1 MQENDFDKRVR
12 EMMESH
18 GELPP
23 ADSWNNISSSL
34 IRRRRGVVL
43 RRGFGSLAA
52 VAAAVALFFVMG
64 GGDLF
69 TSKPEL
75 PVLNAGISQ
84 KDMPKEKIAVIEKQ
98 QPEIADAGSAVKR
111 FSSGKD
117 IVADKNTQVNVTVT
131 AKAGDVTAG
140 PEAAKQTV
148 KQIVKEP
155 AVAENAGQK
164 TDVNKE
170 VKKDTKEKIETG
182 EKKTLEMVEY
192 EESVN
197 SKRFKLNKPLLAFS
211 TMLSPSVS
219 SGSMELLSRANTG
232 RKDLFSSM
240 DREQIP
246 YENLYDTKYM
256 PPVSVGFQVVLPVDK
271 RVSFGT
277 GINYTL
283 LYSYTDVQNRNGS
296 ERQEQTAHYIGVPF
310 NLYVN
315 ILESKGFRLY
325 ANTGVMLEKGL
336 ALKYKVIGDIP
347 ENHTQS
353 VSGVQW
359 SVGAGIGGEYMVH
372 KNLGLYADPS
382 VSYFFPGGQ
391 PVTIRTAQP
400 LQFKFEVGLR
410 FHL

>member
-23 ADSWNNISSSL
+23 AGSWDNISSSL
-34 IRRRRGVVL
+34 IRRRRGVML

-75 PVLNAGISQ
+75 PVLNASISP
-84 KDMPKEKIAVIEKQ
+84 KDMPKEKIAVVEKQ

-117 IVADKNTQVNVTVT
+117 VVADKNTQAKVT
-131 AKAGDVTAG
+131 AKAQDVTTG
-140 PEAAKQTV
+140 PEAAKQIV
-148 KQIVKEP
+148 KQIVNEQ

-170 VKKDTKEKIETG
+170 VKKETKEKIETG

-219 SGSMELLSRANTG
+219 SGSMELLSRSNTG
-232 RKDLFSSM
+232 HKDMFSSM

-246 YENLYDTKYM
+246 YENLYDTKYL
-256 PPVSVGFQVVLPVDK
+256 PPVSVGFQIVLPVDK

-296 ERQEQTAHYIGVPF
+296 ERHEQTAHYIGVPF

-336 ALKYKVIGDIP
+336 ALRYKVIGDIP
-347 ENHTQS
+347 ENNTQS

-359 SVGAGIGGEYMVH
+359 SVGAGIGGEYMIH

-391 PVTIRTAQP
+391 PPTVRTIQP

>member
-1 MQENDFDKRVR
+1 MQENDFDKRVK
-12 EMMESH
+12 ELMESH

-23 ADSWNNISSSL
+23 ADSWDNISSAL

-43 RRGFGSLAA
+43 RRGFGSIAA

-69 TSKPEL
+69 TSNPEL
-75 PVLNAGISQ
+75 PVLNAGISP
-84 KDMPKEKIAVIEKQ
+84 KDMPKEKIAVVEKQ
-98 QPEIADAGSAVKR
+98 KPEIADAGSTVKR
-111 FSSGKD
+111 FSSVKD
-117 IVADKNTQVNVTVT
+117 AVADKNTQANVAVT
-131 AKAGDVTAG
+131 AEVGEVTTG
-140 PEAAKQTV
+140 QEAAKE
-148 KQIVKEP
+148 I
-155 AVAENAGQK
+155 
-164 TDVNKE
+164 VNKE
-170 VKKDTKEKIETG
+170 SKKDTKEKIETG

-219 SGSMELLSRANTG
+219 SGSMELLSRSNTG
-232 RKDLFSSM
+232 HRDLFSSM

-246 YENLYDTKYM
+246 YENVYDTKYL
-256 PPVSVGFQVVLPVDK
+256 PPVSVGVQVLLPVDK
-271 RVSFGT
+271 TVSFGT

-283 LYSYTDVQNRNGS
+283 LYSYTDMQNRNGS
-296 ERQEQTAHYIGVPF
+296 ERQEQTVHYIGVPL
-310 NLYVN
+310 NLYIN

-325 ANTGVMLEKGL
+325 ANTGVMIEKGL
-336 ALKYKVIGDIP
+336 ALRYKVIGDIP
-347 ENHTQS
+347 ENYTRS

-359 SVGAGIGGEYMVH
+359 SVGAGIGGEYMIH

-382 VSYFFPGGQ
+382 VSYFFKGGQ
-391 PVTIRTAQP
+391 PVTVRSVQP

>member
-23 ADSWNNISSSL
+23 ADSWDNISSSL
-34 IRRRRGVVL
+34 LRRRRGVVL

-64 GGDLF
+64 GGELF

-75 PVLNAGISQ
+75 PGLNASISP
-84 KDMPKEKIAVIEKQ
+84 KDMPKEKIA
-98 QPEIADAGSAVKR
+98 DAGSAAKR
-111 FSSGKD
+111 FSTGMD
-117 IVADKNTQVNVTVT
+117 VVAHRKTQAKATVTVAAENVTT
-131 AKAGDVTAG
+131 E
-140 PEAAKQTV
+140 PEVA

-155 AVAENAGQK
+155 SVAEKTVHK
-164 TDVNKE
+164 TDINKE
-170 VKKDTKEKIETG
+170 KEIKKEIKENTG
-182 EKKTLEMVEY
+182 TREMKTLEMVEY

-197 SKRFKLNKPLLAFS
+197 SKRFKLDKPLLAFS

-219 SGSMELLSRANTG
+219 SGSMELLSRSNTG
-232 RKDLFSSM
+232 RKDMFSSM
-240 DREQIP
+240 DREQMP
-246 YENLYDTKYM
+246 YENEYDTKYL
-256 PPVSVGFQVVLPVDK
+256 PPVSVGFQVLLPVDK

-277 GINYTL
+277 GVSYTL
-283 LYSYTDVQNRNGS
+283 LHSYTDVQNRNGS
-296 ERQEQTAHYIGVPF
+296 ERQEQTVHYIGVPI
-310 NLYVN
+310 NLYIN

-347 ENHTQS
+347 ENYTHS
-353 VSGVQW
+353 VPGVQW

-391 PVTIRTAQP
+391 PVTGRTVQP

>member
-1 MQENDFDKRVR
+1 MLENDFDKRVR

-23 ADSWNNISSSL
+23 ADSWDNISSSL
-34 IRRRRGVVL
+34 LRRRRGVVL
-43 RRGFGSLAA
+43 RRGFGSLTA
-52 VAAAVALFFVMG
+52 VAAAIALFFVMG
-64 GGDLF
+64 GGELF

-75 PVLNAGISQ
+75 PGLNASISP
-84 KDMPKEKIAVIEKQ
+84 KDMPKEKIAVVEKQ
-98 QPEIADAGSAVKR
+98 QPVKEVL
-111 FSSGKD
+111 
-117 IVADKNTQVNVTVT
+117 VAKKTNATVA
-131 AKAGDVTAG
+131 AKAEDVTTE
-140 PEAAKQTV
+140 PEVA

-155 AVAENAGQK
+155 AVAEKPVHK
-164 TDVNKE
+164 TDINKE
-170 VKKDTKEKIETG
+170 KEIKKEIKEKIENG
-182 EKKTLEMVEY
+182 EMKTLEMVEY

-219 SGSMELLSRANTG
+219 SGSMELLSMSNTS
-232 RKDLFSSM
+232 RKDMFSSM
-240 DREQIP
+240 DRDQMP
-246 YENLYDTKYM
+246 YENEYNSKYL
-256 PPVSVGFQVVLPVDK
+256 PPVSVGFQVLLPVDK

-277 GINYTL
+277 GVNYTL
-283 LYSYTDVQNRNGS
+283 LHSYSDVQNRNGS
-296 ERQEQTAHYIGVPF
+296 ERHEQTVHYIGIPI
-310 NLYVN
+310 NLYIN
-315 ILESKGFRLY
+315 FLENKGFRLY

-347 ENHTQS
+347 ENYTHS
-353 VSGVQW
+353 VPGVQW
-359 SVGAGIGGEYMVH
+359 SVGAGIGGEYMIH

-391 PVTIRTAQP
+391 PVTVRTVQP

>member
-1 MQENDFDKRVR
+1 VPRICR
-12 EMMESH
+12 
-18 GELPP
+18 
-23 ADSWNNISSSL
+23 WNNISSSL

-75 PVLNAGISQ
+75 PVLNASISP
-84 KDMPKEKIAVIEKQ
+84 KDMPKEKIAVVEVVNDKKSQSRVTSMAKAEDVAIE
-98 QPEIADAGSAVKR
+98 PDAVKHII
-111 FSSGKD
+111 GE
-117 IVADKNTQVNVTVT
+117 QVVN
-131 AKAGDVTAG
+131 K
-140 PEAAKQTV
+140 
-148 KQIVKEP
+148 P
-155 AVAENAGQK
+155 AIEENAGEK
-164 TDVNKE
+164 TDINKE
-170 VKKDTKEKIETG
+170 VKKEIKEKIENG

-219 SGSMELLSRANTG
+219 SGSMELLSRANIG
-232 RKDLFSSM
+232 HKDMFSSM

-246 YENLYDTKYM
+246 YENLYDTKYL
-256 PPVSVGFQVVLPVDK
+256 PPVSVGFQIVLPVDK

-296 ERQEQTAHYIGVPF
+296 ERQEQTVHYIGIPF
-310 NLYVN
+310 NLYIN

-336 ALKYKVIGDIP
+336 ALRYKVIGDIP

-359 SVGAGIGGEYMVH
+359 SVGAGIGGEYMIH
-372 KNLGLYADPS
+372 KKLGLYADPS

-391 PVTIRTAQP
+391 PITVRTVQP

>member
-23 ADSWNNISSSL
+23 ADSWNTISSSL
-34 IRRRRGVVL
+34 LRRRRGVVL

-75 PVLNAGISQ
+75 PVLNAGIS
-84 KDMPKEKIAVIEKQ
+84 KKEMPKEKIAVVE
-98 QPEIADAGSAVKR
+98 V
-111 FSSGKD
+111 
-117 IVADKNTQVNVTVT
+117 VNDKKSQSRVTSM
-131 AKAGDVTAG
+131 AKAIAKAEDVAT
-140 PEAAKQTV
+140 
-148 KQIVKEP
+148 EP
-155 AVAENAGQK
+155 DAVNHIIGEQVVNKPAIEENAGEK
-164 TDVNKE
+164 TDINKE
-170 VKKDTKEKIETG
+170 VKKEINEKIEKG

-197 SKRFKLNKPLLAFS
+197 SRRFKLNKPLLAFS

-219 SGSMELLSRANTG
+219 SGSMELLSRSNTG
-232 RKDLFSSM
+232 HKDMFSSM

-246 YENLYDTKYM
+246 NESLYDTKYL
-256 PPVSVGFQVVLPVDK
+256 PPVSVGFQIVLPVDK

-296 ERQEQTAHYIGVPF
+296 ERQEQTVHYIGVPF

-336 ALKYKVIGDIP
+336 ALRYKVIGDIP
-347 ENHTQS
+347 ENYTQS
-353 VSGVQW
+353 VPGIQW

-372 KNLGLYADPS
+372 KKLGLYADPS

-391 PVTIRTAQP
+391 PVTVRTVQP

>member
-23 ADSWNNISSSL
+23 ADSWDNISSSL
-34 IRRRRGVVL
+34 LRRRRGVVL
-43 RRGFGSLAA
+43 RRGFGSLTA
-52 VAAAVALFFVMG
+52 VAAAIALFFVMG
-64 GGDLF
+64 GGELF

-75 PVLNAGISQ
+75 PGLNASISP
-84 KDMPKEKIAVIEKQ
+84 KDMPKEKIAVVEKQ
-98 QPEIADAGSAVKR
+98 QPVKEVL
-111 FSSGKD
+111 
-117 IVADKNTQVNVTVT
+117 VAKKTNATVA
-131 AKAGDVTAG
+131 AKAEDVTTE
-140 PEAAKQTV
+140 PEVA

-155 AVAENAGQK
+155 AVAEKTVHK
-164 TDVNKE
+164 TDINKE
-170 VKKDTKEKIETG
+170 KEIKKEIKEKIENG
-182 EKKTLEMVEY
+182 EMKTLEMVEY

-197 SKRFKLNKPLLAFS
+197 SRRFKLNKPLLAFS

-219 SGSMELLSRANTG
+219 SGSMELLSMSNTS
-232 RKDLFSSM
+232 RKDMFSSM
-240 DREQIP
+240 DRDQMP
-246 YENLYDTKYM
+246 YENEYNSKYL
-256 PPVSVGFQVVLPVDK
+256 PPVSVGFQVLLPVDK

-277 GINYTL
+277 GVNYTL
-283 LYSYTDVQNRNGS
+283 LHSYSDVQNRNGS
-296 ERQEQTAHYIGVPF
+296 ERHEQTVHYIGIPI
-310 NLYVN
+310 NLYIN
-315 ILESKGFRLY
+315 FLENKGFRLY

-347 ENHTQS
+347 ENYTHS
-353 VSGVQW
+353 VPGVQW
-359 SVGAGIGGEYMVH
+359 SVGAGIGGEYMIH

-391 PVTIRTAQP
+391 PVTVRTVQP

>member
-23 ADSWNNISSSL
+23 AGSWDNISSSL

-75 PVLNAGISQ
+75 PVLNASVSP
-84 KDMPKEKIAVIEKQ
+84 KDMPKDKIAVVEKQ

-117 IVADKNTQVNVTVT
+117 VVADKNTQAKVT
-131 AKAGDVTAG
+131 AKVQDVTTG
-140 PEAAKQTV
+140 PEAAKQIV
-148 KQIVKEP
+148 KQIVNEQ

-170 VKKDTKEKIETG
+170 VKKETKEKIETG

-219 SGSMELLSRANTG
+219 SGSMELLSRSNTG
-232 RKDLFSSM
+232 HKDMFSSM

-246 YENLYDTKYM
+246 YENLYDTKYL
-256 PPVSVGFQVVLPVDK
+256 PPVSVGFQIVLPVDK

-296 ERQEQTAHYIGVPF
+296 ERHEQTAHYIGVPF

-336 ALKYKVIGDIP
+336 ALRYKVIGDIP
-347 ENHTQS
+347 ENNTQS

-359 SVGAGIGGEYMVH
+359 SVGAGIGGEYMIH

-391 PVTIRTAQP
+391 PATVRTIQP

>member
-75 PVLNAGISQ
+75 PVLNASISP
-84 KDMPKEKIAVIEKQ
+84 KDMPKEKIAVVEVVNDKKSQSRVTSMAKAEDVAIE
-98 QPEIADAGSAVKR
+98 PDAVKHII
-111 FSSGKD
+111 GE
-117 IVADKNTQVNVTVT
+117 QVVN
-131 AKAGDVTAG
+131 K
-140 PEAAKQTV
+140 
-148 KQIVKEP
+148 P
-155 AVAENAGQK
+155 AIEENAGEK
-164 TDVNKE
+164 TDINKE
-170 VKKDTKEKIETG
+170 VKKEIKEKIENG

-219 SGSMELLSRANTG
+219 SGSMELLSRANIG
-232 RKDLFSSM
+232 HKDMFSSM

-246 YENLYDTKYM
+246 YENLYDTKYL
-256 PPVSVGFQVVLPVDK
+256 PPVSVGFQIVLPVDK

-296 ERQEQTAHYIGVPF
+296 ERQEQTVHYIGIPF
-310 NLYVN
+310 NLYIN

-336 ALKYKVIGDIP
+336 ALRYKVIGDIP

-359 SVGAGIGGEYMVH
+359 SVGAGIGGEYMIH
-372 KNLGLYADPS
+372 KKLGLYADPS

-391 PVTIRTAQP
+391 PITVRTVQP

>member
-23 ADSWNNISSSL
+23 ADSWNTISSSL
-34 IRRRRGVVL
+34 LRRRRGVVL

-64 GGDLF
+64 GGELF

-75 PVLNAGISQ
+75 PVLSAGIS
-84 KDMPKEKIAVIEKQ
+84 KKEMPKEKIAVVE
-98 QPEIADAGSAVKR
+98 V
-111 FSSGKD
+111 
-117 IVADKNTQVNVTVT
+117 VNDKKSQSRVTSM
-131 AKAGDVTAG
+131 AKAIAKAEDVA
-140 PEAAKQTV
+140 
-148 KQIVKEP
+148 IEP
-155 AVAENAGQK
+155 DAVNHIIGEQVVNKPAIEENAGEK
-164 TDVNKE
+164 TDINKE
-170 VKKDTKEKIETG
+170 VKKEINEKIEKG

-197 SKRFKLNKPLLAFS
+197 SRRFKLNKPLLAFS

-219 SGSMELLSRANTG
+219 SGSMELLSRSNTG
-232 RKDLFSSM
+232 HKDMFSSM

-246 YENLYDTKYM
+246 YENLYDTKYL
-256 PPVSVGFQVVLPVDK
+256 PPVSVGFQIVLPVDK

-296 ERQEQTAHYIGVPF
+296 ERHEQTAHYIGVPF

-336 ALKYKVIGDIP
+336 ALRYKIIGDIP
-347 ENHTQS
+347 ENNTQS

-359 SVGAGIGGEYMVH
+359 SVGAGIGGEYMIH

-391 PVTIRTAQP
+391 PPTVRTIQP

>member
-23 ADSWNNISSSL
+23 AGSWDNISSSL

-75 PVLNAGISQ
+75 PVLNAGISP
-84 KDMPKEKIAVIEKQ
+84 KDMPKDKIAVVEKQ

-117 IVADKNTQVNVTVT
+117 VVADKNTQAKVT
-131 AKAGDVTAG
+131 AKVQDVTTG
-140 PEAAKQTV
+140 PEAAKQIV
-148 KQIVKEP
+148 KQIVNEQ

-170 VKKDTKEKIETG
+170 VKKETKEKIETG

-219 SGSMELLSRANTG
+219 SGSMELLSRSNTG
-232 RKDLFSSM
+232 HKDMFSSM

-246 YENLYDTKYM
+246 YENLYDTKYL
-256 PPVSVGFQVVLPVDK
+256 PPVSVGFQIVLPVDK

-296 ERQEQTAHYIGVPF
+296 ERHEQTAHYIGVPF

-336 ALKYKVIGDIP
+336 ALRYKIIGDIP
-347 ENHTQS
+347 ENNTQS

-359 SVGAGIGGEYMVH
+359 SVGAGIGGEYMIH

-391 PVTIRTAQP
+391 PPTVRTIQP

>member
-1 MQENDFDKRVR
+1 MLENDFDKRVR

-23 ADSWNNISSSL
+23 ADSWDNISSSL
-34 IRRRRGVVL
+34 LRRRRGVVL

-52 VAAAVALFFVMG
+52 VAAAIALFFVMG
-64 GGDLF
+64 GGELF

-75 PVLNAGISQ
+75 PGLNASISP
-84 KDMPKEKIAVIEKQ
+84 KDMPKEKIAVVEKQ
-98 QPEIADAGSAVKR
+98 QHEVADAGSAVKQIPSVKEV
-111 FSSGKD
+111 F
-117 IVADKNTQVNVTVT
+117 VAKKTNATVA
-131 AKAGDVTAG
+131 AKAEDVTTEE
-140 PEAAKQTV
+140 PEVA

-155 AVAENAGQK
+155 TVAEKTVHK
-164 TDVNKE
+164 TDINKE
-170 VKKDTKEKIETG
+170 KEIKKEIKEKIENG
-182 EKKTLEMVEY
+182 EMKTLEMVEY

-197 SKRFKLNKPLLAFS
+197 SRRFKLNKPLLAFS

-219 SGSMELLSRANTG
+219 SGSMELLSMSNTS
-232 RKDLFSSM
+232 RKDMFSSM
-240 DREQIP
+240 DRDQMP
-246 YENLYDTKYM
+246 YENEYNAKYL
-256 PPVSVGFQVVLPVDK
+256 PPVSVGFQVLLPVDK

-277 GINYTL
+277 GVNYTL
-283 LYSYTDVQNRNGS
+283 LHSYTDVQNRNGS
-296 ERQEQTAHYIGVPF
+296 ERHEQTVHYIGIPI
-310 NLYVN
+310 NLYIN
-315 ILESKGFRLY
+315 ILENKGFRLY

-347 ENHTQS
+347 ENYTRS
-353 VSGVQW
+353 VPGVQW
-359 SVGAGIGGEYMVH
+359 SVGAGIGGEYMIH

-391 PVTIRTAQP
+391 PVTVRTVQP

>member
-1 MQENDFDKRVR
+1 MQENDFDKRIR

-75 PVLNAGISQ
+75 PVLNASISP
-84 KDMPKEKIAVIEKQ
+84 KDMPKEKIAVVEVVNDKKSQSRVTSMAKAEDVAIE
-98 QPEIADAGSAVKR
+98 PDAVKHII
-111 FSSGKD
+111 GE
-117 IVADKNTQVNVTVT
+117 QVVN
-131 AKAGDVTAG
+131 K
-140 PEAAKQTV
+140 
-148 KQIVKEP
+148 P
-155 AVAENAGQK
+155 AIEENAGEK
-164 TDVNKE
+164 TDINKE
-170 VKKDTKEKIETG
+170 VKKEIKEKIENG

-219 SGSMELLSRANTG
+219 SGSMELLSRANIG
-232 RKDLFSSM
+232 HKDMFSSM

-246 YENLYDTKYM
+246 YENLYDTKYL
-256 PPVSVGFQVVLPVDK
+256 PPVSVGFQIVLPVDK

-296 ERQEQTAHYIGVPF
+296 ERQEQTVHYIGIPF
-310 NLYVN
+310 NLYIN

-336 ALKYKVIGDIP
+336 ALRYKVIGDIP

-359 SVGAGIGGEYMVH
+359 SVGAGIGGEYMIH
-372 KNLGLYADPS
+372 KKLGLYADPS

-391 PVTIRTAQP
+391 PITVRTVQP

>member
-1 MQENDFDKRVR
+1 MLENDFDKRVR

-23 ADSWNNISSSL
+23 ADSWDNISSSL
-34 IRRRRGVVL
+34 LRRRRGVVL
-43 RRGFGSLAA
+43 RRGFGSLTA
-52 VAAAVALFFVMG
+52 VAAAIALFFVMG
-64 GGDLF
+64 GGELF

-75 PVLNAGISQ
+75 PGLNASISP
-84 KDMPKEKIAVIEKQ
+84 KDMPKEKIAVVEKQ
-98 QPEIADAGSAVKR
+98 QPVKEVL
-111 FSSGKD
+111 
-117 IVADKNTQVNVTVT
+117 VAKKTNATVA
-131 AKAGDVTAG
+131 AKAEDVTTE
-140 PEAAKQTV
+140 PEVA

-155 AVAENAGQK
+155 AVAEK
-164 TDVNKE
+164 TVHKADINKE
-170 VKKDTKEKIETG
+170 KEIKKEIKEKIENG
-182 EKKTLEMVEY
+182 EMKTLEMVEY

-219 SGSMELLSRANTG
+219 SGSMELLSMSNTS
-232 RKDLFSSM
+232 RKDMFSSM
-240 DREQIP
+240 DRDQMP
-246 YENLYDTKYM
+246 YENEYNSKYL
-256 PPVSVGFQVVLPVDK
+256 PPVSVGFQVLLPVDK

-277 GINYTL
+277 GVNYTL
-283 LYSYTDVQNRNGS
+283 LHSYTDVQNRNGS
-296 ERQEQTAHYIGVPF
+296 ERHEQTVHYIGIPI
-310 NLYVN
+310 NLYIN
-315 ILESKGFRLY
+315 FLENKGFRLY

-347 ENHTQS
+347 ENYTHS
-353 VSGVQW
+353 VPGVQW
-359 SVGAGIGGEYMVH
+359 SVGAGIGGEYMIH

-391 PVTIRTAQP
+391 PVTVRTVQP

>member
-1 MQENDFDKRVR
+1 MQENDFDKRIR

-23 ADSWNNISSSL
+23 ADSWNSISSSL

-75 PVLNAGISQ
+75 PVLNASISP
-84 KDMPKEKIAVIEKQ
+84 KDMPKEKIAVVEVVNDKKSQSRVTSMAKAEDVAIE
-98 QPEIADAGSAVKR
+98 PDAVKHII
-111 FSSGKD
+111 GE
-117 IVADKNTQVNVTVT
+117 QVVN
-131 AKAGDVTAG
+131 K
-140 PEAAKQTV
+140 
-148 KQIVKEP
+148 P
-155 AVAENAGQK
+155 AIEENAGEK
-164 TDVNKE
+164 TDINKE
-170 VKKDTKEKIETG
+170 VKKEIKEKIENG

-219 SGSMELLSRANTG
+219 SGSMELLSRANIG
-232 RKDLFSSM
+232 HKDMFSSM

-246 YENLYDTKYM
+246 YENLYDTKYL
-256 PPVSVGFQVVLPVDK
+256 PPVSVGFQIVLPVDK

-296 ERQEQTAHYIGVPF
+296 ERQEQTVHYIGIPF
-310 NLYVN
+310 NLYIN

-336 ALKYKVIGDIP
+336 ALRYKVIGDIP

-372 KNLGLYADPS
+372 KKLGLYADPS

-391 PVTIRTAQP
+391 PITVRTVQP

>member
-1 MQENDFDKRVR
+1 MKENDFDKRVR

-75 PVLNAGISQ
+75 PVLNASVSP
-84 KDMPKEKIAVIEKQ
+84 KEMPKEKIAVVEVVNDKKSQSRVTSMAKAEDVAIE
-98 QPEIADAGSAVKR
+98 PDAVKHII
-111 FSSGKD
+111 GE
-117 IVADKNTQVNVTVT
+117 QVVN
-131 AKAGDVTAG
+131 K
-140 PEAAKQTV
+140 
-148 KQIVKEP
+148 P
-155 AVAENAGQK
+155 AIEENAGEK
-164 TDVNKE
+164 TDINKE
-170 VKKDTKEKIETG
+170 VKKEIKEKIENG

-232 RKDLFSSM
+232 HKDMFSSM

-296 ERQEQTAHYIGVPF
+296 ERQEQTVHYIGVPF

-336 ALKYKVIGDIP
+336 ALRYKVIGDIP
-347 ENHTQS
+347 ENNTQS
-353 VSGVQW
+353 VSGIQW

-372 KNLGLYADPS
+372 KKLGLYADPS

-391 PVTIRTAQP
+391 PITVRSIQP

>member
-23 ADSWNNISSSL
+23 AGSWDNISSSL

-75 PVLNAGISQ
+75 PVLNAGISP
-84 KDMPKEKIAVIEKQ
+84 KDMPKDKIAVVEKQ

-117 IVADKNTQVNVTVT
+117 VVADKNTQAKVT
-131 AKAGDVTAG
+131 AKAQDVTTE
-140 PEAAKQTV
+140 PEAAKQIV
-148 KQIVKEP
+148 KQIVNEQ
-155 AVAENAGQK
+155 AVAENAGHK

-170 VKKDTKEKIETG
+170 VKKETKEKIETG

-219 SGSMELLSRANTG
+219 SGSMELLSRSNTG
-232 RKDLFSSM
+232 HKDMFSSM

-246 YENLYDTKYM
+246 YENLYDTKYL
-256 PPVSVGFQVVLPVDK
+256 PPVSVGFQIVLPVDK

-296 ERQEQTAHYIGVPF
+296 ERHEQTAHYIGVPF

-336 ALKYKVIGDIP
+336 ALRYKIIGDIP
-347 ENHTQS
+347 ENNTQS

-359 SVGAGIGGEYMVH
+359 SVGAGIGGEYMIH

-391 PVTIRTAQP
+391 PATVRTIQP

>member
-23 ADSWNNISSSL
+23 ADSWDNISSSL
-34 IRRRRGVVL
+34 LRRRRGVVL

-64 GGDLF
+64 GGELF

-75 PVLNAGISQ
+75 PGLNASISP
-84 KDMPKEKIAVIEKQ
+84 KDMPKEKIAVVEKQ
-98 QPEIADAGSAVKR
+98 QPVKEVL
-111 FSSGKD
+111 
-117 IVADKNTQVNVTVT
+117 VAKKTNATVA
-131 AKAGDVTAG
+131 AKAEDVTTE
-140 PEAAKQTV
+140 PEVA

-155 AVAENAGQK
+155 TVAEKTVHK
-164 TDVNKE
+164 TDINKE
-170 VKKDTKEKIETG
+170 KEIKKEIKENTG
-182 EKKTLEMVEY
+182 TREMKTLEMVEY

-219 SGSMELLSRANTG
+219 SGSMELLSMSNTS
-232 RKDLFSSM
+232 RKEMFSSM
-240 DREQIP
+240 DREQMP
-246 YENLYDTKYM
+246 YENEYNTKYL
-256 PPVSVGFQVVLPVDK
+256 PPVSVGFQVLLPVDK

-277 GINYTL
+277 GVSYTL
-283 LYSYTDVQNRNGS
+283 LHSYTDVQNRNGS
-296 ERQEQTAHYIGVPF
+296 ERQEQTVHYIGVPI
-310 NLYVN
+310 NLYIN

-347 ENHTQS
+347 ENHTRS

-391 PVTIRTAQP
+391 PVTVRTVQP